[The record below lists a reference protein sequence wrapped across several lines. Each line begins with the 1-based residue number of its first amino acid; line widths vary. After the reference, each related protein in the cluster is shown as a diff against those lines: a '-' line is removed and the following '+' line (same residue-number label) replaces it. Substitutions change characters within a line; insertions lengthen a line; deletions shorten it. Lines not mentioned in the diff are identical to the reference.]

1 MPKRYRSREVIRV
14 LRSQGWQTLRT
25 RGSHVRLA
33 KPDGRN
39 PVTVPVVKQE
49 VDPKTFASILKQAG
63 VSRWEFE
70 AVAEEVL

>member
-14 LRSQGWQTLRT
+14 LRAQGWQTLRT

-39 PVTVPVVKQE
+39 PVTVPLVKQE
-49 VDPKTFASILKQAG
+49 VDVRIDP
-63 VSRWEFE
+63 
-70 AVAEEVL
+70 